1 MNCEKIN
8 FNVVF
13 LIAISILLIMYIQEY
28 NESINRNNISSN
40 TKLKPFIESSTF
52 EGEKKGYVFKT
63 ENGITGYY
71 LDE

>member
-1 MNCEKIN
+1 
-8 FNVVF
+8 
-13 LIAISILLIMYIQEY
+13 MYIQEY